1 MVASSSYHPKP
12 DFRIRTRAEQES
24 RRDLW
29 LGLIAGTVVGCLGAF
44 AVISVVPGEAM
55 RRIITATL
63 TNGLTKPAENEPEN
77 WHLSSIPDP
86 VRLPRDAPFALPGDQ
101 STHKGTGK
109 SASAEIVPSLRSE
122 PPVMAQGGE
131 TKQNGRTPRKKKK
144 FVHHRK
150 RPPYIVER
158 RHRERLNAWAYYN
171 NSTGW

>member
-86 VRLPRDAPFALPGDQ
+86 VRLPRDAPFALPADQ
-101 STHKGTGK
+101 STQKGSGNAAT
-109 SASAEIVPSLRSE
+109 AEIRPSLRTE

-131 TKQNGRTPRKKKK
+131 TKQNARASRKKK
-144 FVHHRK
+144 FVHRRK
-150 RPPYIVER
+150 RTPYIAER
-158 RHRERLNAWAYYN
+158 RHRARPDA
-171 NSTGW
+171 